1 MICTLF
7 NNPTKVSSFYSIMER
22 IENCL
27 HFPSEA
33 YLVLSLVLTDLLL
46 SYIIVNT
53 LQSQRATLG
62 ARDLSCEVFGF
73 CWPPAEDVST

>member
-1 MICTLF
+1 
-7 NNPTKVSSFYSIMER
+7 MEQ

-73 CWPPAEDVST
+73 FWPPAEDVST

>member
-46 SYIIVNT
+46 SYIFVNT

-62 ARDLSCEVFGF
+62 ARDLSFEVFGF
-73 CWPPAEDVST
+73 CWPPVEDVST

>member
-33 YLVLSLVLTDLLL
+33 YLVLRLVLTDLLL
-46 SYIIVNT
+46 SFIFVNT

-62 ARDLSCEVFGF
+62 A
-73 CWPPAEDVST
+73 P

>member
-1 MICTLF
+1 
-7 NNPTKVSSFYSIMER
+7 MEQ

-33 YLVLSLVLTDLLL
+33 YLVLSLVLTDLLR